1 MELPV
6 FPANASIILAATFL
20 LAACAQGG
28 PGAVNPGHVGPVGPS
43 TTGMA
48 GGSGANPADNA
59 GEVTNSAAS
68 GRTNGLVTL
77 GPSPSGPR
85 GGNQT
90 AVGASGAH

>member
-6 FPANASIILAATFL
+6 SPAHASVILAAIFL
-20 LAACAQGG
+20 LSACAQGG
-28 PGAVNPGHVGPVGPS
+28 PKAVSPGHVGPVGPS

-68 GRTNGLVTL
+68 GRTNGLVTS
-77 GPSPSGPR
+77 GPNPSGPA

-90 AVGASGAH
+90 AVGAAGAH